1 MRTGK
6 RAEVNTQSWGD
17 RGLHWLRWPA
27 PPTPPWMARIQETLS
42 QRCELQAVGPRQGR
56 NLSRGHALHP
66 PPAAR
71 RRARQVGPLWG
82 PRGASGGPQGG
93 GGPTSLKMITTLR
106 CSLGACV
113 PVCGGGVGVLC
124 MANHHFFRRGSPWGV
139 KQAGAAGGSTTERSH
154 LSITTFTSYARTTGH
169 ALASLAWE
177 RSR

>member
-113 PVCGGGVGVLC
+113 PVCGGGVGVRVWGNVC
-124 MANHHFFRRGSPWGV
+124 PVRARRATFLLTIPTSAPDLP
-139 KQAGAAGGSTTERSH
+139 SH
-154 LSITTFTSYARTTGH
+154 GEAPQVDHVALHTFPTKHVA
-169 ALASLAWE
+169 
-177 RSR
+177 